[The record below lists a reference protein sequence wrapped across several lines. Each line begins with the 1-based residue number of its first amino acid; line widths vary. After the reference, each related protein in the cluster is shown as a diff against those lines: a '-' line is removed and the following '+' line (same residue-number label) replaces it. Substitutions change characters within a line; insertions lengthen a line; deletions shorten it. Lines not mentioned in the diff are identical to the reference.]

1 METKANMNCIQA
13 TCAVLGW
20 LLILFPTAWAA
31 NSAVAQEKPNLILIM
46 ADDLGYE
53 TIGANGGTSYRTPV
67 LDKLAATGAR
77 FTQCYVQPLC
87 TPTRVQL
94 MTGQYNVRNYIRF
107 GTLDPRAVTFG
118 NLLKQAGYS
127 TCIAGKWQLG
137 RNVDLPQRFGFD
149 ESCLWQHTRRPP
161 RYANPGLEINGAEK
175 DYSAG
180 EYGPDLVNDYAID
193 FVTRKQNEP
202 FFLYYPM
209 MLTHSPYQPT
219 PDSKSWDPT
228 LQGEKEKQ
236 NDKHFGE
243 MVEYMDKLIGKLLG
257 RVDSLG
263 LREKTLIVF
272 LGDNGT
278 GKGIRSQ
285 MGDRVVIGGKG
296 TTTEAGMHVPLIVN
310 WAGTLMPKVSHE
322 LVDSTD
328 FLPTLLDAA
337 GVKPPTDLTLDGY
350 SILPQLRQNQPSPRE
365 WIYSWYSPRQ
375 GNEKKVREFA
385 FDQHFKLYRTGEF
398 FDLIKDSGE
407 KQPLQIDSL
416 SGEPAAAA
424 KRLQKVLDRY
434 NAARPSELD
443 DLPATEEESPA
454 KPQKKDGRGNKQN
467 KVAASSEHES

>member
-1 METKANMNCIQA
+1 MSVRMERTMSG
-13 TCAVLGW
+13 TRSFWFVL
-20 LLILFPTAWAA
+20 LTLFLTPALRAA
-31 NSAVAQEKPNLILIM
+31 DSVVADDKPNLILIM

-67 LDKLAATGAR
+67 LDKLAASGAR

-87 TPTRVQL
+87 TPTRAQL

-107 GTLDPRAVTFG
+107 GVLDPRAVTFG

-137 RNVDLPQRFGFD
+137 RDADLPKKFGFD

-161 RYANPGLEINGAEK
+161 RYANAGLEINGIEK
-175 DYSAG
+175 DYTNG

-193 FVTRKQNEP
+193 FVTRKQREP

-209 MLTHSPYQPT
+209 MLTHGPYQPT
-219 PDSKSWDPT
+219 PDSSAWDPK
-228 LQGEKEKQ
+228 LMGEKEKQ
-236 NDKHFGE
+236 NEKHFGE
-243 MVEYMDKLIGKLLG
+243 MVEYMDKLIGKLVG
-257 RVDSLG
+257 RLDSLG
-263 LREKTLIVF
+263 LREKTMIVF

-278 GKGIRSQ
+278 GRGTRSQ
-285 MGDRVVIGGKG
+285 MGDRVVVGGKG
-296 TTTEAGMHVPLIVN
+296 TTTAAGMHVPLIVN
-310 WAGTLMPKVSHE
+310 WPGKLSPNVSHA

-337 GVKPPTDLTLDGY
+337 GVKPPTDLTLDGH
-350 SILPQLRQNQPSPRE
+350 SFLPQLRDGRTSSRE

-375 GNEKKVREFA
+375 SADKQVREFA

-398 FDLIKDSGE
+398 FDLSKDVGE
-407 KQPLQIDSL
+407 RHPLKPESL

-424 KRLQKVLDRY
+424 KRLQTALDQY
-434 NAARPSELD
+434 KSARPAELD
-443 DLPATEEESPA
+443 VAPATDEPSSA
-454 KPQKKDGRGNKQN
+454 KPKKQAGRKSKQK
-467 KVAASSEHES
+467 